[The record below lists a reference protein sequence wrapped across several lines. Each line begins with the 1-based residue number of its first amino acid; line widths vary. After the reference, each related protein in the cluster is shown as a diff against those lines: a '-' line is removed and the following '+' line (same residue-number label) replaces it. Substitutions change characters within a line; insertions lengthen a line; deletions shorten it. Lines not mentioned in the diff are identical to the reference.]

1 MKQFI
6 VLVASIMLGLVL
18 VSNLLL
24 DDNSILSSMKDLWR
38 SETEIRNMQ
47 VIR

>member
-6 VLVASIMLGLVL
+6 VLLASIMLGIVL
-18 VSNLLL
+18 VSNLLFN
-24 DDNSILSSMKDLWR
+24 DDSILSSMKDLWR
-38 SETEIRNMQ
+38 NETEIRNMQ

>member
-6 VLVASIMLGLVL
+6 VLLASIMLGIVL
-18 VSNLLL
+18 VSNLLFS
-24 DDNSILSSMKDLWR
+24 DNSVLNSMKDLWR
-38 SETEIRNMQ
+38 NETEIRNMQ

>member
-6 VLVASIMLGLVL
+6 VLLASIMLGIVL
-18 VSNLLL
+18 VSNLLFN
-24 DDNSILSSMKDLWR
+24 DDSILSSMKDLWR